1 MLEERF
7 ENHHLSMFKDDNQ
20 YCPIGRKILSSSMV
34 GSPRWYNAKFQ
45 DQILLKLVLV
55 SMKNEIGNLICH
67 HYSTFHVNNK
77 FGLTYS
83 WKM

>member
-1 MLEERF
+1 MA
-7 ENHHLSMFKDDNQ
+7 
-20 YCPIGRKILSSSMV
+20 P
-34 GSPRWYNAKFQ
+34 YNAKFQ
-45 DQILLKLVLV
+45 DQILLNLVLV

-83 WKM
+83 WNMKLE